1 MITLPVIFLIF
12 IGLVFL
18 FFVIFLLDGIVL
30 VRQAEAI
37 IVERFCRYDRTLGAG
52 LHFITPFVDRSRKV

>member
-37 IVERFCRYDRTLGAG
+37 IVERFGRYDRTLGAG
-52 LHFITPFVDRSRKV
+52 LHFAGAINKWRNKV